1 MNIKTI
7 ITSGIIIIVLD
18 ILFLY
23 FSSTFFNKL
32 IKKIQ
37 GNKIK
42 LKLNGVL
49 LCYFFMIL
57 SINYFILSQNK
68 SVTEAFILGLCI
80 YGIYETTNYAIFDNW
95 NIKALILDTLWG
107 GILYAS
113 TTYIVNIL
121 NI

>member
-1 MNIKTI
+1 M
-7 ITSGIIIIVLD
+7 V
-18 ILFLY
+18 Y
-23 FSSTFFNKL
+23 YY
-32 IKKIQ
+32 
-37 GNKIK
+37 
-42 LKLNGVL
+42 V
-49 LCYFFMIL
+49 
-57 SINYFILSQNK
+57 ILSQNK

>member
-37 GNKIK
+37 GNKIN
-42 LKLNGVL
+42 LKLNSVL

-68 SVTEAFILGLCI
+68 SVAEAFILGLCI

>member
-37 GNKIK
+37 GNKIN
-42 LKLNGVL
+42 LKLNSVL

-68 SVTEAFILGLCI
+68 SVAEAFILGLCI

-113 TTYIVNIL
+113 TTYFVNIL